1 MAIKTY
7 YYKASGNASIAL
19 PALLAI
25 GAAPVV
31 TLPTLDNPFLA
42 VTVDSSHKAD
52 LDAAMSDLGFA
63 FVAEGVGK
71 EKSITNADSP
81 YTPGEELIL
90 LVDATAGPVSVTVPA
105 LATFA
110 IATRQI
116 KVVKTDVSVNA
127 VTFVPNGVELVNGL
141 ASYSLANQY
150 ESAEFVSGPVQWHL
164 LIQPAAGAIAP
175 SLPVTTT
182 SALLA
187 GDLVAFD
194 NIVPSQTLLADPD
207 ISLVPV
213 RYDARGVAVALA
225 GAGTPTRVYTVPGQR
240 VPVRFNVAPG
250 LADNGKRVYLSS
262 IAGKATLTPPVPP
275 PGSTYALVQVGIL
288 VGANGTTT
296 PDVLF
301 QFNIISIIPG

>member
-164 LIQPAAGAIAP
+164 LVQPSGPAPVAG
-175 SLPVTTT
+175 LVVTTT
-182 SALLA
+182 DA
-187 GDLVAFD
+187 LVAG
-194 NIVPSQTLLADPD
+194 NIVAYDNLVPSRTVLADP
-207 ISLVPV
+207 SLLLVPA
-213 RYDARGVAVALA
+213 RFDAKGIATGVAPV
-225 GAGTPTRVYTVPGQR
+225 GTPTTIYSVPGQR
-240 VPVRFNVAPG
+240 VPVRFTVPP
-250 LADNGKRVYLSS
+250 LAASNGSRVYLSTTP
-262 IAGKATLTPPVPP
+262 GQATLVA
-275 PGSTYALVQVGIL
+275 PGGGNALVQVGIL
-288 VGANGTTT
+288 VGANGVTAT
-296 PDVLF
+296 PDVVF
-301 QFNIISIIPG
+301 EFNVIALLS